1 MGLGMANSGKN
12 KMLRAH
18 GLCGT
23 DIYDIHNL
31 VAAEATPRG
40 GDDAAAAARA
50 ATLARR
56 LSVNMSNSIVRRS
69 AVALR
74 AEETQMRR
82 RAKHDVAARRHVEGA
97 VLVVP
102 QLAVPVGLGRRASG
116 LGYSMHS
123 RGAPA

>member
-82 RAKHDVAARRHVEGA
+82 RAKHDVAARRHVLKA
-97 VLVVP
+97 PCWWCHSSLSRS
-102 QLAVPVGLGRRASG
+102 AWDAGLRV
-116 LGYSMHS
+116 
-123 RGAPA
+123 